1 MKSQESEVA
10 ANFIRENFRPEDRL
24 AVVLVNKR
32 SQEVTQRITTAE
44 NMAGTEFQEWLRHRN
59 ADRFEV
65 YLSMNALKESA
76 EGRTKSDVDSI
87 RHVFL
92 DFDVDG
98 NAAVERLMSRDDVP
112 KPNYLTNTSPDKWQA
127 IWKVSGFEPKEAEHL
142 QKGLARQTGADIS
155 ATDCSRVMRL
165 PGFYNQKYSQRFMV
179 RVETHSDEVYDREH
193 FPKFKDEDQGR
204 RQGASPQKP
213 KNQDPQAASQSERD
227 WAYALRSLQRGDPE
241 DDIVRAIA
249 NHRSGEK
256 HNPHEYAERT
266 VQKAAASLAVEHET
280 EPNR

>member
-1 MKSQESEVA
+1 MKKNTVA
-10 ANFIRENFRPEDRL
+10 SNFVRENFRPDDRL

-32 SQEVTQRITTAE
+32 SEEVIQRITTAE
-44 NMAGTEFQEWLRHRN
+44 NMAGAEVQDWLKHKN
-59 ADRFEV
+59 VERFEV

-76 EGRTKSDVDSI
+76 DGRTKSDVESI

-98 NAAVERLMSRDDVP
+98 NEAVERLMKRNDVP

-127 IWKVSGFEPKEAEHL
+127 IWKVSGFAPKEAERL
-142 QKGLARQTGADIS
+142 QKGLARQTGADTA

-179 RVETHSDEVYDREH
+179 RVEKLSGEVHDREH
-193 FPKFKDEDQGR
+193 FPKFTDEDHGR
-204 RQGASPQKP
+204 RPGVSPQRP
-213 KNQDPQAASQSERD
+213 KNQDSLAASQSEKD
-227 WAYALRSLQRGDPE
+227 WAYALRSLQRGDPG
-241 DDIVRAIA
+241 DDIVRAIT

-256 HNPHEYAERT
+256 HNPREYAERT